1 MAPFTFPTEE
11 VTFADLLLRSAE
23 YAKSADPLPFVSEAP
38 KNFVKPTVAIFACC
52 DFRFS
57 PEEYFKLRKGEA
69 FVIRTVGG
77 NVRPYLNDLLYL
89 EALLN
94 NELRDIIIIHHEDCG
109 TTRISE
115 EMIKNNIK
123 AQTSNLDSE
132 IDKIKFYMHD
142 GQNLENSV
150 RAELKFI
157 RESPYIRK
165 DLTANARGFVFYLK
179 TNSLEEVK

>member
-1 MAPFTFPTEE
+1 MTPFTFPTEE
-11 VTFADLLLRSAE
+11 VTFEDLYLRSLE
-23 YAKSADPLPFVSEAP
+23 YAKAVDPLPFVSEAP
-38 KNFVKPTVAIFACC
+38 QNFVKPTVAIFACC

-57 PEEYFKLRKGEA
+57 PEEYFQLRKGEA

-77 NVRPYLNDLLYL
+77 NVRPHLNDLLYL

-94 NELRDIIIIHHEDCG
+94 NELRDIIVIHHEDCG

-115 EMIKNNIK
+115 EIIKNNIK

-142 GQNLENSV
+142 GQ
-150 RAELKFI
+150 K
-157 RESPYIRK
+157 
-165 DLTANARGFVFYLK
+165 
-179 TNSLEEVK
+179 